1 MRGSRIRVKV
11 CGIRRVE
18 DALIAVEAGAD
29 AIGVIQV
36 EGTKRFISVEDAEK
50 IFNAIP
56 PLITKVV
63 VVMFDGLSDAEIDQR
78 VRDYERIGAD
88 CIQLHG
94 NERVEI
100 VKRLRERT
108 SLKLIKKI
116 GIPAQLHASSRN
128 AVIARIIQNAN
139 SYEKFV
145 DAILLDTA
153 AAASTAA
160 RTTAQAHL
168 SSHHSSHRSSH
179 QSPQISS
186 EQSPHGGTGVV
197 HDWEISARTVS
208 SLGKPVILAGG
219 LNPENVRLAIMRV
232 RPFAVDVSSGVENA
246 SGWKDEEKVRKF
258 VSAALSLSH

>member
-18 DALIAVEAGAD
+18 DAFIAVEAGAD

-36 EGTKRFISVEDAEK
+36 EGTRRFISVEDAEK

-100 VKRLRERT
+100 VKRLREKT

-116 GIPAQLHASSRN
+116 GIPAQLHASSRD

-153 AAASTAA
+153 ASTAS

-168 SSHHSSHRSSH
+168 SSHRSSHHSSHRSSH
-179 QSPQISS
+179 ISS